1 MLLENY
7 SINFLLNFFRGEIKE
22 LFDKV
27 TKNEYEQSVV
37 NGDREKQEF
46 MRNLILALPYHSDE
60 LAAIDKL
67 ARAKATTKPPTV
79 EPEVPEDLRKLL
91 RNYGLLDN
99 EEKSIG
105 LNPLPVLLNADDPSS
120 LLIKDANGTP
130 DAQPLTLENPQKS
143 SLVNPKD
150 YESFKPLIGDGKNI
164 SSEMESF
171 FKQFGLNQRGTTK
184 RPRKDGKNYNSSSPS
199 IDSSYLTPNF
209 SKLLG
214 SIGITTIDD
223 EKNKN
228 HLKKLNSNVFRPA
241 NMKAEED
248 DYKKLEQ
255 LLDTIKELEK
265 LNSTNKEHKASS
277 SNIDPVRYSIKS
289 SPPKTNGVKRQQT
302 TDEPTKL
309 SLSLDA
315 PLLESSLES
324 TDDDAKVNK
333 ITTTTKAPTT
343 TSTTTTEAPDDE
355 TTEEAKK
362 NTLEDE
368 IEPVD
373 DIEQLPSPRRSGF
386 YMIFDWNTFLEVGE
400 DPSKIVVRFDPKIG
414 DPTRFLPVNV
424 P

>member
-1 MLLENY
+1 
-7 SINFLLNFFRGEIKE
+7 
-22 LFDKV
+22 
-27 TKNEYEQSVV
+27 
-37 NGDREKQEF
+37 
-46 MRNLILALPYHSDE
+46 
-60 LAAIDKL
+60 
-67 ARAKATTKPPTV
+67 
-79 EPEVPEDLRKLL
+79 
-91 RNYGLLDN
+91 
-99 EEKSIG
+99 
-105 LNPLPVLLNADDPSS
+105 
-120 LLIKDANGTP
+120 
-130 DAQPLTLENPQKS
+130 
-143 SLVNPKD
+143 
-150 YESFKPLIGDGKNI
+150 
-164 SSEMESF
+164 MESF

-184 RPRKDGKNYNSSSPS
+184 RPGKDSKNYNSSSPS

-214 SIGITTIDD
+214 SIGIATIDD
-223 EKNKN
+223 EKNRN
-228 HLKKLNSNVFRPA
+228 HLKKLSSNVFRPA

-265 LNSTNKEHKASS
+265 LNSTYKEYRFMDSSNIKTSS
-277 SNIDPVRYSIKS
+277 SNIDPVRYNIKS
-289 SPPKTNGVKRQQT
+289 SPLKSNGVKRQQT

-309 SLSLDA
+309 SLTLDA

-324 TDDDAKVNK
+324 TDDAKVT
-333 ITTTTKAPTT
+333 TTTTKAP
-343 TSTTTTEAPDDE
+343 STTTTTTTESPPDE
-355 TTEEAKK
+355 STEEAKK

-400 DPSKIVVRFDPKIG
+400 DPSKIIVRFDPKIG